1 MKVNRSSSKR
11 AYKKRRT
18 VRKSRV
24 NRRRKTQRGGG
35 WPDLGSLAKAAAEK
49 AAAAATSGIAKAA
62 AFKIAFQAQPA
73 LEAINKLSTSLFTL
87 VFIAKNFAS
96 NPIAAKQLL
105 DEKID
110 ILKAANPNATE
121 CIDTIRAKINVAAN
135 AAVAKAAGAAAAV
148 AAAAGATEA
157 ANFDKLQTPL
167 DNIRD
172 NLSLFMAMDNVKKAE
187 FLKGIVLAKKV
198 ELDTA
203 ISVMK
208 TANPDIFKCFND
220 LKTNIETKV
229 NEHVLVIQTKFDEIK
244 TKYSTEIEQIKT
256 VLNAAKTVGDRLK
269 ALGVAARARLLEE
282 AKKATA
288 AAPVPGVVVA
298 RPPNCPVCPVCKS

>member
-24 NRRRKTQRGGG
+24 IRRRKTQRGG
-35 WPDLGSLAKAAAEK
+35 WPDLGSLAKAAAD
-49 AAAAATSGIAKAA
+49 AATSGIAKGA
-62 AFKIAFQAQPA
+62 AFKIALQAQPA

-135 AAVAKAAGAAAAV
+135 AAVAKAAGAAATV

-167 DNIRD
+167 DNI
-172 NLSLFMAMDNVKKAE
+172 LSKFSEFMANPDKAG
-187 FLKGIVLAKKV
+187 FLKEIVLAKKV

-256 VLNAAKTVGDRLK
+256 VLNAAKTVVDRLK
-269 ALGVAARARLLEE
+269 AVGVATRARLLEE

-288 AAPVPGVVVA
+288 AAPAPVPGVVA

>member
-24 NRRRKTQRGGG
+24 NRRRKTQRGG
-35 WPDLGSLAKAAAEK
+35 WPDLGSLAKAAADK
-49 AAAAATSGIAKAA
+49 ATAAASAGISKGAAVAIAL
-62 AFKIAFQAQPA
+62 QAQPA
-73 LEAINKLSTSLFTL
+73 LVAINKLSTSLFTL
-87 VFIAKNFAS
+87 VFIAKNFVS
-96 NPIAAKQLL
+96 NPIAAKQLF

-110 ILKAANPNATE
+110 IFK
-121 CIDTIRAKINVAAN
+121 
-135 AAVAKAAGAAAAV
+135 
-148 AAAAGATEA
+148 EA

-256 VLNAAKTVGDRLK
+256 VLNAAKTVGDKLK
-269 ALGVAARARLLEE
+269 ALGVAARERLLEA
-282 AKKATA
+282 AKKAA
-288 AAPVPGVVVA
+288 AAAPGVVVA

>member
-24 NRRRKTQRGGG
+24 IRRRKTQRGGINFG
-35 WPDLGSLAKAAAEK
+35 GLLDAAKGAAS
-49 AAAAATSGIAKAA
+49 SGIAKGA
-62 AFKIAFQAQPA
+62 AFTIALQAQPA

-121 CIDTIRAKINVAAN
+121 CITKIQDKINAAAN

-157 ANFDKLQTPL
+157 ANFDKVQTPL
-167 DNIRD
+167 DNI
-172 NLSLFMAMDNVKKAE
+172 LSKFSEFMANPDKAG
-187 FLKGIVLAKKV
+187 FLKGVVLAKKV

-229 NEHVLVIQTKFDEIK
+229 NEHVFVIQTKFDEIK

-256 VLNAAKTVGDRLK
+256 VINAAKTVGDRLK